1 MLTWRGSLRIGG
13 PHDWNVPD
21 EVHRAP
27 RVHAAQHGRSAE
39 DEIRV
44 ILERALTP
52 AKRVRLGE
60 ALAALARE
68 IGLTDEDI
76 EIIDQMRDRSPAK
89 PRKFESGRRAPGRPA
104 GKLTQQR

>member
-1 MLTWRGSLRIGG
+1 MIGMCPTRCIVRRGCTLPSMAA
-13 PHDWNVPD
+13 
-21 EVHRAP
+21 AP
-27 RVHAAQHGRSAE
+27 RTRSA
-39 DEIRV
+39 
-44 ILERALTP
+44 LSWSGSLTP

-89 PRKFESGRRAPGRPA
+89 PRKFELGRRAPGRPA